1 VTLLSDFGARPAW
14 WRLSRSLLG
23 LAALTFGVLTDPPA
37 GGWHGMPLA
46 VLVVC
51 LPICIAGWL
60 VWLFGRAGGR
70 VAHAGVV
77 LVAAAGLVLAI
88 VQPTGV
94 ALVFVAVACA
104 VAGANWLPRWSGP
117 YAVGLSAVFVAARIA
132 THGWSIWLLVGP
144 GAFAFGLLIGLM
156 RRQGARLAEETVL
169 AREERARAA
178 ALGERARLA
187 REIHDVLAHTLSAL
201 SVQLETADALLE
213 SDLTERA
220 RQSVARAS
228 RLAREGLA
236 ETRRAIGAL
245 RGDTP
250 PLTEMLDQ
258 LAGGYRTD
266 LDAPAS
272 VIVDGQPR
280 ALDPD
285 ATLAL
290 YRTAQEAMT
299 NVRKHAPGAPV
310 TVRLIYHPD
319 DVSLSVDNGAAPV
332 AVPRPLADSGGGY
345 GLTGLRERAELCGG
359 VLTAQPSADGYRVEI
374 RLAR

>member
-1 VTLLSDFGARPAW
+1 VTILTDFGARPAW
-14 WRLSRSLLG
+14 WRLTRSLLG
-23 LAALTFGVLTDPPA
+23 LAALTFGVLTSPPA
-37 GGWHGMPLA
+37 GGWHGTSLA
-46 VLVVC
+46 LLAVC
-51 LPICIAGWL
+51 LPVCVAGWL
-60 VWLFGRAGGR
+60 VWLFGRPGGQL
-70 VAHAGVV
+70 ADAGVV
-77 LVAAAGLVLAI
+77 AVAVAGLALAV
-88 VQPTGV
+88 VQPNGV
-94 ALVFVAVACA
+94 ALAFTAVACA
-104 VAGANWLPRWSGP
+104 VAGANWSPSRSGP
-117 YAVGLSAVFVAARIA
+117 YAVGLSAGFVLARFAAQ
-132 THGWSIWLLVGP
+132 GWSIWLLIGP

-156 RRQGARLAEETVL
+156 RRQTARLAEETEL

-201 SVQLETADALLE
+201 AVQLETADALLE
-213 SDLTERA
+213 GDRTEQA
-220 RQSVARAS
+220 RQSVTRAS

-258 LAGGYRTD
+258 LAAGYRTD
-266 LDAPAS
+266 LGAPAS
-272 VIVDGQPR
+272 VTVDGEPR
-280 ALDPD
+280 ELDPD

-310 TVRLIYHPD
+310 TVRLTYHPD
-319 DVSLSVDNGAAPV
+319 DVRLRVENGPAPV
-332 AVPRPLADSGGGY
+332 AVRPLADSGGGY

-359 VLTAQPSADGYRVEI
+359 VLTAQPSGDGYRVEI